1 LVVVVVVASGTV
13 VVVVAPFTVVVVVAG
28 TVVVVVVVAAAA
40 FNMASSV
47 TEVGGVGVTPVGSK
61 AIVRR
66 MYSEN
71 LMVVE
76 LVVMVGVFWAMDD
89 Q

>member
-1 LVVVVVVASGTV
+1 VVVVVVASGTV
-13 VVVVAPFTVVVVVAG
+13 VVVVAPFSVVVVVTG
-28 TVVVVVVVAAAA
+28 TAVVVVVVAAAA

-47 TEVGGVGVTPVGSK
+47 TAVGGVGVTPAGSK
-61 AIVRR
+61 AMVSR

-71 LMVVE
+71 LIDVE
-76 LVVMVGVFWAMDD
+76 LVVIVGVFWAMDD

>member
-1 LVVVVVVASGTV
+1 VVVVVANGIV
-13 VVVVAPFTVVVVVAG
+13 VVVVEVVAPLRVVVVGA
-28 TVVVVVVVAAAA
+28 TVVVVVVVVVEAT

-47 TEVGGVGVTPVGSK
+47 AAVGGVGVTPVGSK
-61 AIVRR
+61 AMVKR

-76 LVVMVGVFWAMDD
+76 LVVMVGFF
-89 Q
+89 